1 MDGSVESSISDYR
14 HDRVVTG
21 RIGVVSGRTGRRRW
35 TDEVKGRIVAES
47 YAGEVSVSA
56 VARRHGIV
64 SSQLFTWWRQA
75 REGKLALP
83 VDDDG
88 PFVPL
93 LLEDAAAPPTL
104 ARGAGP
110 LEIEA
115 GGVTVRLSLETT
127 AARIAEIVRA
137 LREAS

>member
-1 MDGSVESSISDYR
+1 MDGSVESSISNYR

-21 RIGVVSGRTGRRRW
+21 RIDVVSGPTGRRRW

-47 YAGEVSVSA
+47 YAGEVSASA

-64 SSQLFTWWRQA
+64 PSQLFTWRRQA
-75 REGKLALP
+75 RERKLALP

-93 LLEDAAAPPTL
+93 LLEDAAAPPTP
-104 ARGAGP
+104 ARGTGP

-115 GGVTVRLSLETT
+115 GGVTVRLPLETA